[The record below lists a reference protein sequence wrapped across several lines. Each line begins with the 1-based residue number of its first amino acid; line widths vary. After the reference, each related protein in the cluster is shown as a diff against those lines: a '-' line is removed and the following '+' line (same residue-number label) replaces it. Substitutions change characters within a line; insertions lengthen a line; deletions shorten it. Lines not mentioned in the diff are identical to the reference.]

1 MVQTP
6 SILHSTSGIQTL
18 LSASEEIILSAG
30 ESLPSVGDILPSAE
44 EASTR
49 DSITPINYVGDTMS
63 ICKDFTKSK
72 VKVTFQDNSTFMPN
86 IINLYEN
93 SLRRSCCLKKDKL
106 EILNSKYAYNLFTNF
121 YNSC

>member
-63 ICKDFTKSK
+63 ICKDLPNLKSK
-72 VKVTFQDNSTFMPN
+72 
-86 IINLYEN
+86 
-93 SLRRSCCLKKDKL
+93 
-106 EILNSKYAYNLFTNF
+106 
-121 YNSC
+121 